1 MISSALLAGI
11 AALALAD
18 SLNPATIVVI
28 TLILLTV
35 RRRPAASALAFVLGA
50 MSTVFVLGAVIF
62 LGAGAAADAVSEG
75 LVWLRRAVFLFAAAA
90 LAVAGVRRLRSRQRK
105 AIELP
110 AWFGVWTAAPLGVLV
125 TGADLPNAFPYFIAI
140 ERLVDASVAT
150 STGLLV
156 LGAYALVYCVPCLIL
171 LALGLAHGE
180 RVKRRLRSVLERFS
194 TGTVKRSVP
203 VALALFVLA
212 AAVLAVALWP

>member
-1 MISSALLAGI
+1 MISSGLLAGI

-35 RRRPAASALAFVLGA
+35 RHRPGASAMAFVLGA
-50 MSTVFVLGAVIF
+50 MCTVFVLGAVIF

-75 LVWLRRAVFLFAAAA
+75 LVWLRRAVFLIAAVA
-90 LAVAGVRRLRSRQRK
+90 LAVAGARRLKSRQRK

-110 AWFGVWTAAPLGVLV
+110 SWFGAWTAAPLGVLV

-140 ERLVDASVAT
+140 ERLVDADVAT
-150 STGLLV
+150 PTGLLV
-156 LGAYALVYCVPCLIL
+156 LGSYALVYCTPCLIL
-171 LALGLAHGE
+171 LALGMAHGD
-180 RVKRRLRSVLERFS
+180 RVKLRLRKILDRFS
-194 TGTVKRSVP
+194 TGTIKRSIP
-203 VALALFVLA
+203 IALALFILA
-212 AAVLAVALWP
+212 AAVLTIALWP

>member
-1 MISSALLAGI
+1 MISSGLLAGI

-35 RRRPAASALAFVLGA
+35 RHRPGASAMAFALGA
-50 MSTVFVLGAVIF
+50 MCTVFVLGAVIF

-75 LVWLRRAVFLFAAAA
+75 LVWLRRAVFLIAAVA
-90 LAVAGVRRLRSRQRK
+90 LAVAGARRLRSRQRK

-110 AWFGVWTAAPLGVLV
+110 SWFGALTAGPLGVLV

-140 ERLVDASVAT
+140 ERLVDADVAT
-150 STGLLV
+150 PTGLLV
-156 LGAYALVYCVPCLIL
+156 LGSYALVYCTPCLIL
-171 LALGLAHGE
+171 RAWRTATRSSSDSARSSTASRQE
-180 RVKRRLRSVLERFS
+180 RSSGPFR
-194 TGTVKRSVP
+194 
-203 VALALFVLA
+203 
-212 AAVLAVALWP
+212 

>member
-1 MISSALLAGI
+1 MISSGLLAGI

-35 RRRPAASALAFVLGA
+35 RQRPAASAMTFVLGA
-50 MSTVFVLGAVIF
+50 MCTVFVLGAVIF

-75 LVWLRRAVFLFAAAA
+75 LVWLRRVVFLVAAVT
-90 LAVAGVRRLRSRQRK
+90 LAVAGARRLKSRQRK

-110 AWFGVWTAAPLGVLV
+110 SWFGAWTAAPLGVLV

-140 ERLVDASVAT
+140 ERLVDADVPT
-150 STGLLV
+150 PDGLLV
-156 LGAYALVYCVPCLIL
+156 LVSYALIYCTPCLIL
-171 LALGLAHGE
+171 LALGLAHGDK
-180 RVKRRLRSVLERFS
+180 VKLRLRKILDRFS
-194 TGTVKRSVP
+194 TGTIKRSVP
-203 VALALFVLA
+203 IALAFFVLA
-212 AAVLAVALWP
+212 AAVLTIALWP

>member
-1 MISSALLAGI
+1 MISSGLLAGI

-35 RRRPAASALAFVLGA
+35 RHRPGVSAMAFALGA
-50 MSTVFVLGAVIF
+50 MCTVFVLGAVIF

-75 LVWLRRAVFLFAAAA
+75 LVWLRRAVFLIAAVA
-90 LAVAGVRRLRSRQRK
+90 LAVAGARRLQSRQRK

-110 AWFGVWTAAPLGVLV
+110 SRFGAWTAAPLGVMV

-140 ERLVDASVAT
+140 ERLVDADVAT
-150 STGLLV
+150 RTGLLV
-156 LGAYALVYCVPCLIL
+156 LGSYALVYCTPCLIL
-171 LALGLAHGE
+171 LALGMAHGDK
-180 RVKRRLRSVLERFS
+180 VKLRLRKILDRFS
-194 TGTVKRSVP
+194 TGTIKRSVP
-203 VALALFVLA
+203 IALALFVLA
-212 AAVLAVALWP
+212 AAVLTIALWP

>member
-1 MISSALLAGI
+1 MSSGLIAGI

-35 RRRPAASALAFVLGA
+35 RQRPAASAMTFVLGA
-50 MSTVFVLGAVIF
+50 MCSVFVLGAVIF

-75 LVWLRRAVFLFAAAA
+75 LVWLRRVVFLVAAVT
-90 LAVAGVRRLRSRQRK
+90 LAVAGARRLKSRQRK

-110 AWFGVWTAAPLGVLV
+110 SWFGAWTAAPLGVLV

-140 ERLVDASVAT
+140 ERLVDAGVPT
-150 STGLLV
+150 PDGLLV
-156 LGAYALVYCVPCLIL
+156 LASYALIYCTPCLIL
-171 LALGLAHGE
+171 LALGLAHGDT
-180 RVKRRLRSVLERFS
+180 VKLRLRKVLDRFS
-194 TGTVKRSVP
+194 TGTIKRSIP
-203 VALALFVLA
+203 IAVALYVLA
-212 AAVLAVALWP
+212 AAVLTIAVWP